1 MCEENIIQK
10 FKLKNIDETRNY
22 LIKEINENELMS
34 KKHQKIYRDL
44 IYVEHLLILFST
56 VTGCISISS
65 FASSVSIPGGITSF
79 TIELKIYVIA
89 AGIKKYK
96 SIINKKKKKHDQK
109 LSLAKPKLNS
119 VEFLIS
125 KALIDSNISHNEFIL
140 MKMCWKNSMI
150 SRKHCVKSIQILNF
164 FCSIFSCIWTECE
177 DLLRKYPPPVQIREN
192 KDQKNSVFRHFSH
205 SEKIKTS
212 NDK

>member
-79 TIELKIYVIA
+79 TIELKIYAIA
-89 AGIKKYK
+89 AEFHKRMKEFHDIKETLPEKCP
-96 SIINKKKKKHDQK
+96 NT
-109 LSLAKPKLNS
+109 
-119 VEFLIS
+119 EFFL
-125 KALIDSNISHNEFIL
+125 FY
-140 MKMCWKNSMI
+140 
-150 SRKHCVKSIQILNF
+150 
-164 FCSIFSCIWTECE
+164 IFLYL
-177 DLLRKYPPPVQIREN
+177 D
-192 KDQKNSVFRHFSH
+192 
-205 SEKIKTS
+205 
-212 NDK
+212 